1 MPRTFAHKCHECGWT
16 VIHQIKCVGP
26 CCNSKWVCPLMA
38 SLSDHTW
45 YRMIKTWTH
54 CTSLTATACVSL
66 LLSNLYAFLKALCPP
81 WSKASV
87 MVFGFLNCFLH
98 LYLSFWTFV
107 MWLATSHLIIKKA
120 AVGKFQDSR
129 EEYKREEQS
138 KIWKLNIQIST
149 APSMLSL
156 TLNCS
161 TIQKCY
167 IHTPV
172 IDRPEGPQN

>member
-1 MPRTFAHKCHECGWT
+1 
-16 VIHQIKCVGP
+16 
-26 CCNSKWVCPLMA
+26 
-38 SLSDHTW
+38 
-45 YRMIKTWTH
+45 
-54 CTSLTATACVSL
+54 
-66 LLSNLYAFLKALCPP
+66 
-81 WSKASV
+81 
-87 MVFGFLNCFLH
+87 
-98 LYLSFWTFV
+98 